1 MCKMRNLTENIRVAA
16 INRITSS
23 ISSSKLKNA
32 KTSVR

>member
-16 INRITSS
+16 IKNMITSS
-23 ISSSKLKNA
+23 NKLKNT